1 MNKVVSFAMLALLAL
16 AAACGPKAQAG
27 GGTTVAPPVGG
38 APAAGRAVRLRRQR
52 RDGRSAADEC
62 KPRIGPGCA
71 LTSDKS
77 RRYGL
82 DSSARPPS
90 DITSAPPSS

>member
-38 APAAGRAVRLRRQR
+38 APASGTS
-52 RDGRSAADEC
+52 GAAPSGSGGTDAA
-62 KPRIGPGCA
+62 PPMNATPG
-71 LTSDKS
+71 
-77 RRYGL
+77 
-82 DSSARPPS
+82 
-90 DITSAPPSS
+90 SAPAAP